1 MFLRNL
7 FYKGTLIYLEYVQ
20 CYLLNLPLLFTVHIG
35 PDCSI
40 TVCYSL
46 DITCYFAVRME
57 SNLRNI
63 NMLLVMDVKNK
74 VQIEEGHNFIY
85 FF

>member
-1 MFLRNL
+1 
-7 FYKGTLIYLEYVQ
+7 
-20 CYLLNLPLLFTVHIG
+20 
-35 PDCSI
+35 
-40 TVCYSL
+40 
-46 DITCYFAVRME
+46 ME